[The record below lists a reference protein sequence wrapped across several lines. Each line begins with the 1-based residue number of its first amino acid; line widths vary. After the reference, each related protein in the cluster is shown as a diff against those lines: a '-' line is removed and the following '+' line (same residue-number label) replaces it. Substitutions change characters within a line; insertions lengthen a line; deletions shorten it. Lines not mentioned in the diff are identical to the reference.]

1 MFNIP
6 SGTAPNIKG
15 VSIIKPRPTLASQE
29 RATTRKI
36 LREAWGKKGSIVA
49 QLQAN
54 PKNQQ
59 GNLNVPKLGS
69 IGNFRAVYNAG
80 DLLSRVNYSCGGPDM
95 IGSGPAGTLVMTT
108 KDGGQS
114 KRNCDGS
121 GVPPQTC
128 NVRYVYDSSNFT
140 RFKREQAVNRSYTFY
155 APNYNGSNGGNSV
168 RRLNT
173 GFDYSYGGANNGA
186 FTAISRVRR

>member
-36 LREAWGKKGSIVA
+36 LREAWGKRGATVA
-49 QLQAN
+49 QLQSVPN
-54 PKNQQ
+54 SVIGNTPKF
-59 GNLNVPKLGS
+59 GS

-95 IGSGPAGTLVMTT
+95 IGSGPPGTLVMTT

-114 KRNCDGS
+114 KKNCDGT

-140 RFKREQAVNRSYTFY
+140 RFKREQAVNRSYAFF
-155 APNYNGSNGGNSV
+155 APNYDGSSGGNSV
-168 RRLNT
+168 QRLNT

-186 FTAISRVRR
+186 FSAISRVRR